1 MYTIEHKDDP
11 DTRLSLLEAVSILKL
26 LYAKYGKKL
35 QLQEFKLI
43 LNQHSPFLIE
53 IIELLDQHKAFNFRS
68 LEKLAWL
75 LQKTQKKDKTFVYK
89 SHGKGGLDRVFDL
102 LEKKF
107 GSVDVEY
114 QQLENDDLSFSVK
127 GQGYQYSRSLSGD
140 VDKLLA

>member
-11 DTRLSLLEAVSILKL
+11 DARLSLLEAVSILKL

-68 LEKLAWL
+68 FEKLA
-75 LQKTQKKDKTFVYK
+75 
-89 SHGKGGLDRVFDL
+89 
-102 LEKKF
+102 
-107 GSVDVEY
+107 
-114 QQLENDDLSFSVK
+114 
-127 GQGYQYSRSLSGD
+127 
-140 VDKLLA
+140 